1 VAVVFITHFLDQ
13 VYRLA
18 DRITVLR
25 NGRLVGEYLPAAL
38 PRIEL
43 VSKMIGRELAVL
55 EALEHDVQGGDDA
68 AVRPAFLQAT
78 GIGRKAGVA
87 PLDIELRVGE
97 VLGMAGLLGSGR
109 TETARLLFGADR
121 ADTGA
126 VTVNGEPVK
135 LRNPRVAL
143 AKGIAYAS
151 ENRRT
156 EGLVGNLSV
165 RANIILAMQS
175 ARGWA
180 RAIPRRQ
187 QAELADRY
195 VKALDIRP
203 PNPEAIVGTLS
214 GGNQQKVL
222 LARWLLTAPKLLLL
236 DEPTRGI
243 DVGAKAEIQQLV
255 AGLADDGISVLFISA
270 ELEEVLRLSHRIV
283 VMRELHKV
291 AEIDN
296 RGTTES
302 DLMQIIAE
310 GAETVA
316 AAAEAAS

>member
-1 VAVVFITHFLDQ
+1 
-13 VYRLA
+13 
-18 DRITVLR
+18 
-25 NGRLVGEYLPAAL
+25 
-38 PRIEL
+38 
-43 VSKMIGRELAVL
+43 M
-55 EALEHDVQGGDDA
+55 
-68 AVRPAFLQAT
+68 
-78 GIGRKAGVA
+78 
-87 PLDIELRVGE
+87 
-97 VLGMAGLLGSGR
+97 
-109 TETARLLFGADR
+109 
-121 ADTGA
+121 
-126 VTVNGEPVK
+126 
-135 LRNPRVAL
+135 RNPRVAL
-143 AKGIAYAS
+143 DKGIAYAS

-187 QAELADRY
+187 QAELADKY
-195 VKALDIRP
+195 IKALDIRP
-203 PNPEAIVGTLS
+203 PDPEAIVANLS

-243 DVGAKAEIQQLV
+243 DVGAKAEIQRLV
-255 AGLADDGISVLFISA
+255 AALADDGLSVLFISA

-291 AEIDN
+291 AELDN
-296 RGTTES
+296 QGTTES
-302 DLMQIIAE
+302 DLMRIIAE

-316 AAAEAAS
+316 AAEAAP